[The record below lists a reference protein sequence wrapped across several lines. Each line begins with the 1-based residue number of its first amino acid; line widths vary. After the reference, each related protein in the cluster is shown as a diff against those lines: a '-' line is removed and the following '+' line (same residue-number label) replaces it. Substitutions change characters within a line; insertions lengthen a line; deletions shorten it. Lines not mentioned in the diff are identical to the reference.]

1 MRLSWTA
8 FTELLRCTLRG
19 HLRNRLALVLAVAF
33 IPIWIF
39 VARLCTSD
47 HVVRIWLDAISGSV
61 SAPASQVGQVASAL
75 GAITMVAGF
84 IAFTETFQSREMDRR
99 LLLAGYPRLPI
110 LLAKLAAVALTA
122 ALLALYT
129 TILLWISLPV
139 RHAAPLALAL
149 AGAGLAYGGIG
160 LLLGSLVRGELEG
173 FFLIIML
180 SLVDTGLQNPVF
192 NTLMDVAG
200 VSALPLYGV
209 NQLALS
215 SALTSQHPLVPRP
228 ALPHLVRSDRCPGAA
243 RPPHPPPFPLPE
255 VPQNESPGRVITV
268 RAVFLQGP

>member
-8 FTELLRCTLRG
+8 FTELLRCTLLG
-19 HLRNRLALVLAVAF
+19 HLRNRLALVLAIAF
-33 IPIWIF
+33 IPIWIA
-39 VARLCTSD
+39 VARLCTSGQ
-47 HVVRIWLDAISGSV
+47 VVHIRLDAISTPV
-61 SAPASQVGQVASAL
+61 SAPASQAYHVASAL

-99 LLLAGYPRLPI
+99 LLLVSYPRLPI
-110 LLAKLAAVALTA
+110 LLAKLAAVASPPPCWPSTPRSCCGSPCPYA
-122 ALLALYT
+122 T
-129 TILLWISLPV
+129 QHPW
-139 RHAAPLALAL
+139 RWPLRA
-149 AGAGLAYGGIG
+149 AGLAYGGIG

-209 NQLALS
+209 HQLALS
-215 SALTSQHPLVPRP
+215 SALTPHIPWSHGLLSLTWSAATGALALLVLHTHRP
-228 ALPHLVRSDRCPGAA
+228 S
-243 RPPHPPPFPLPE
+243 RPPWSRRTR
-255 VPQNESPGRVITV
+255 VQTGRS
-268 RAVFLQGP
+268 R

>member
-8 FTELLRCTLRG
+8 FTELLRCTLLG
-19 HLRNRLALVLAVAF
+19 HLRHRLALVLAIAF
-33 IPIWIF
+33 IPVWIA
-39 VARLCTSD
+39 VARLCTSGQ
-47 HVVRIWLDAISGSV
+47 VVRIRLDAISTPV
-61 SAPASQVGQVASAL
+61 SAPAGQIGQVASAL

-99 LLLAGYPRLPI
+99 LLLAGYPRLPM
-110 LLAKLAAVALTA
+110 LLAKLAAVGLTA
-122 ALLALYT
+122 VLLALYT
-129 TILLWISLPV
+129 TSLLWISLPV
-139 RHAAPLALAL
+139 RHTAPLALAL
-149 AGAGLAYGGIG
+149 AGAGLVYGGIG

-192 NTLMDVAG
+192 NSLMDVAG

-215 SALTSQHPLVPRP
+215 SALT
-228 ALPHLVRSDRCPGAA
+228 PHLPWSHGLLSLTWSAATGALALLVLHTQRPSRSPWSRRTRVRT
-243 RPPHPPPFPLPE
+243 
-255 VPQNESPGRVITV
+255 GRS
-268 RAVFLQGP
+268 R

>member
-8 FTELLRCTLRG
+8 FTELLRCTLLG

-33 IPIWIF
+33 IPVWIA

-47 HVVRIWLDAISGSV
+47 VVVRVWLDAV
-61 SAPASQVGQVASAL
+61 SAPVSARASQVGQVASAL

-84 IAFTETFQSREMDRR
+84 ITFTETC
-99 LLLAGYPRLPI
+99 LLY
-110 LLAKLAAVALTA
+110 TF
-122 ALLALYT
+122 YT

-139 RHAAPLALAL
+139 RHTGPLALAL

-192 NTLMDVAG
+192 NTLMDVTG
-200 VSALPLYGV
+200 VAALPLYGV

-215 SALTSQHPLVPRP
+215 SALTPHVPWSHGLLSLTWSATTAALALLVLHTHRP
-228 ALPHLVRSDRCPGAA
+228 SRSPWSLRSRF
-243 RPPHPPPFPLPE
+243 RP
-255 VPQNESPGRVITV
+255 S
-268 RAVFLQGP
+268 

>member
-1 MRLSWTA
+1 MRLFWTA
-8 FTELLRCTLRG
+8 FTELLRCTLLG

-33 IPIWIF
+33 IPLWIA

-47 HVVRIWLDAISGSV
+47 QVVRIWLEAISAPV
-61 SAPASQVGQVASAL
+61 SAPAGQVGQVASAL
-75 GAITMVAGF
+75 GAVTMVAGF
-84 IAFTETFQSREMDRR
+84 ITFIETFRSRQLDRR

-122 ALLALYT
+122 AALALYT

-160 LLLGSLVRGELEG
+160 LLVGSLVRGELEG

-209 NQLALS
+209 NQVALS
-215 SALTSQHPLVPRP
+215 SALTPRIPWSHGLLSLTWSAATGALALLVLHTHRPSRSPRS
-228 ALPHLVRSDRCPGAA
+228 RGTGA
-243 RPPHPPPFPLPE
+243 
-255 VPQNESPGRVITV
+255 
-268 RAVFLQGP
+268 RAG

>member
-8 FTELLRCTLRG
+8 FTELLRCTLLG

-33 IPIWIF
+33 IPIWIA

-47 HVVRIWLDAISGSV
+47 QVVRIRLDAIGAPL

-75 GAITMVAGF
+75 GAVTMVAGF
-84 IAFTETFQSREMDRR
+84 ITFTETFQSRQMDRR
-99 LLLAGYPRLPI
+99 LLLAGYPRLPM

-122 ALLALYT
+122 AVLAFYT
-129 TILLWISLPV
+129 TIVLWVSLPV
-139 RHAAPLALAL
+139 RHTAPLALAF
-149 AGAGLAYGGIG
+149 AGAGLVYGGIG

-215 SALTSQHPLVPRP
+215 STLT
-228 ALPHLVRSDRCPGAA
+228 
-243 RPPHPPPFPLPE
+243 
-255 VPQNESPGRVITV
+255 PQSAWSPGLLSLAWSAATGALALLVLHTHRPSRAPWSRRTRVQ
-268 RAVFLQGP
+268 AG

>member
-1 MRLSWTA
+1 LRISWTA
-8 FTELLRCTLRG
+8 FTELLRCTLLG

-33 IPIWIF
+33 IPIWIA

-47 HVVRIWLDAISGSV
+47 EVVRIWLDSIRAPV
-61 SAPASQVGQVASAL
+61 SAPASQAGQVASAL

-84 IAFTETFQSREMDRR
+84 IAFTETFQSRQMDRR
-99 LLLAGYPRLPI
+99 LLLAGYPRLPM

-122 ALLALYT
+122 ALLACYT

-139 RHAAPLALAL
+139 RHVVPLVLAL

-215 SALTSQHPLVPRP
+215 SALTSQSAWSHGLLSLTWSAATGALALLVLHTHRP
-228 ALPHLVRSDRCPGAA
+228 SRSSMSRRAGAQA
-243 RPPHPPPFPLPE
+243 
-255 VPQNESPGRVITV
+255 G
-268 RAVFLQGP
+268 

>member
-1 MRLSWTA
+1 MRLSWRA
-8 FTELLRCTLRG
+8 FIELLRCTLRG

-47 HVVRIWLDAISGSV
+47 HVVRIWLDAISGPV

-84 IAFTETFQSREMDRR
+84 IAFTETFQSREVDRR

-122 ALLALYT
+122 ALLSFYT

-215 SALTSQHPLVPRP
+215 SALTPHIPWSHGLLSLTWSAATGALALLVLHTHRTSRSPRP
-228 ALPHLVRSDRCPGAA
+228 RRS
-243 RPPHPPPFPLPE
+243 
-255 VPQNESPGRVITV
+255 RVQ
-268 RAVFLQGP
+268 AG

>member
-8 FTELLRCTLRG
+8 FTELLRCTLLG
-19 HLRNRLALVLAVAF
+19 HLRNRLALALAVAF
-33 IPIWIF
+33 VPLWIA

-47 HVVRIWLDAISGSV
+47 QVVRIWLDAISAPA

-75 GAITMVAGF
+75 GAVTMVAGF
-84 IAFTETFQSREMDRR
+84 ITFTETFQSREMDRR

-122 ALLALYT
+122 ALLAVYT

-139 RHAAPLALAL
+139 RHAGPLGLALT
-149 AGAGLAYGGIG
+149 GAGLAYGGIG

-215 SALTSQHPLVPRP
+215 SALTPHIPWSHGLLSLTWSAATGALALLVLHTHRP
-228 ALPHLVRSDRCPGAA
+228 SRSPVECPE
-243 RPPHPPPFPLPE
+243 RRIR
-255 VPQNESPGRVITV
+255 NK
-268 RAVFLQGP
+268 

>member
-1 MRLSWTA
+1 MRLPWSA
-8 FTELLRCTLRG
+8 FTQLLRCTLLG

-33 IPIWIF
+33 IPVWIT

-47 HVVRIWLDAISGSV
+47 QVVRISLDTISAPV
-61 SAPASQVGQVASAL
+61 SAPAGQVGQVASAL
-75 GAITMVAGF
+75 GAVTMVTGF
-84 IAFTETFQSREMDRR
+84 ITFTETFLSRQLDRR
-99 LLLAGYPRLPI
+99 LLLAGYPRLPM
-110 LLAKLAAVALTA
+110 LTAKLAAVALTA
-122 ALLALYT
+122 ASLAFYT
-129 TILLWISLPV
+129 TVLLRISLPV

-200 VSALPLYGV
+200 VSGLPLYGV

-215 SALTSQHPLVPRP
+215 SALTPHIPWSHGLLTLTWSAATGALALLVLHIQRP
-228 ALPHLVRSDRCPGAA
+228 SRS
-243 RPPHPPPFPLPE
+243 PLPRKARA
-255 VPQNESPGRVITV
+255 QTV
-268 RAVFLQGP
+268 

>member
-1 MRLSWTA
+1 MRLTWTA
-8 FTELLRCTLRG
+8 FTELLRCTLLG

-33 IPIWIF
+33 IPIWIA

-47 HVVRIWLDAISGSV
+47 RVVRVRLEAISAPV
-61 SAPASQVGQVASAL
+61 SAPASQLGQVASAL
-75 GAITMVAGF
+75 GAVTMVAGF
-84 IAFTETFQSREMDRR
+84 ISFTETFQSRQMDRR

-110 LLAKLAAVALTA
+110 LLAKLAAIALTA
-122 ALLALYT
+122 AALALYT
-129 TILLWISLPV
+129 TVLLWISVPV
-139 RHAAPLALAL
+139 RHAGPLGLAL

-160 LLLGSLVRGELEG
+160 LLFGSLVRGELEG

-200 VSALPLYGV
+200 VCALPLYGV

-215 SALTSQHPLVPRP
+215 SALTLQTPWSHGLLSLTWSAATGALALLVLHNHRP
-228 ALPHLVRSDRCPGAA
+228 SRSPWYR
-243 RPPHPPPFPLPE
+243 RK
-255 VPQNESPGRVITV
+255 RVH
-268 RAVFLQGP
+268 AE

>member
-1 MRLSWTA
+1 MRPSRTA
-8 FTELLRCTLRG
+8 FTELLRCTLLG
-19 HLRNRLALVLAVAF
+19 HLRNRLALALAIAF
-33 IPIWIF
+33 IPVWIA

-47 HVVRIWLDAISGSV
+47 EVVRVWLDAISAPV
-61 SAPASQVGQVASAL
+61 STRASQVAQVASAL
-75 GAITMVAGF
+75 GAVTLVAGF
-84 IAFTETFQSREMDRR
+84 ITFTETFQSRQMDRR
-99 LLLAGYPRLPI
+99 LLLAGYPRLPM

-122 ALLALYT
+122 VILAFYT

-139 RHAAPLALAL
+139 RHAGPLGLAL

-200 VSALPLYGV
+200 VSAFPLYGV

-215 SALTSQHPLVPRP
+215 SALTPHIPWSHGLLSLTWSATTGALALLVLHAHRPLRSPWSPRK
-228 ALPHLVRSDRCPGAA
+228 
-243 RPPHPPPFPLPE
+243 
-255 VPQNESPGRVITV
+255 RVQ
-268 RAVFLQGP
+268 AG

>member
-1 MRLSWTA
+1 MLKPTWTA
-8 FTELLRCTLRG
+8 FTELLRCTLLG
-19 HLRNRLALVLAVAF
+19 HLRNRLALALAVAF
-33 IPIWIF
+33 IPVWIA

-47 HVVRIWLDAISGSV
+47 QVVSIRLDAISVPV
-61 SAPASQVGQVASAL
+61 SAPASQLGQVASAL
-75 GAITMVAGF
+75 GAVTMVAGF
-84 IAFTETFQSREMDRR
+84 ITFTETFQSRHVDRR
-99 LLLAGYPRLPI
+99 LLLAGYPRLPM
-110 LLAKLAAVALTA
+110 LLAKLTAIALTA
-122 ALLALYT
+122 VT
-129 TILLWISLPV
+129 
-139 RHAAPLALAL
+139 LAL

-215 SALTSQHPLVPRP
+215 SALTPQTPWSHGLLSLAWSAATGALALLVLHHHRP
-228 ALPHLVRSDRCPGAA
+228 SRSSWSR
-243 RPPHPPPFPLPE
+243 R
-255 VPQNESPGRVITV
+255 T
-268 RAVFLQGP
+268 RADAE

>member
-1 MRLSWTA
+1 MRPTWTA
-8 FTELLRCTLRG
+8 FTELLRCTLLG
-19 HLRNRLALVLAVAF
+19 HLRNRLALALAVAF
-33 IPIWIF
+33 IPLWIA

-47 HVVRIWLDAISGSV
+47 AVVRIPLDAISASV
-61 SAPASQVGQVASAL
+61 SVPASRVAQVASAL
-75 GAITMVAGF
+75 GAVTMVAGF
-84 IAFTETFQSREMDRR
+84 VTFTETFQSRQMDRR
-99 LLLAGYPRLPI
+99 LLLAGYPRLPM

-139 RHAAPLALAL
+139 RHAVPLALAL

-200 VSALPLYGV
+200 VAALPLYGV

-215 SALTSQHPLVPRP
+215 SALTPRIPWSHGLLSLTWSAATGALALLVLHTHRP
-228 ALPHLVRSDRCPGAA
+228 SRSPVSRRTGA
-243 RPPHPPPFPLPE
+243 
-255 VPQNESPGRVITV
+255 
-268 RAVFLQGP
+268 RAG

>member
-8 FTELLRCTLRG
+8 FTELLRCTLLG

-33 IPIWIF
+33 IPVWIA

-47 HVVRIWLDAISGSV
+47 QVVRVRLDAISAPV
-61 SAPASQVGQVASAL
+61 SAPAGQVGQVASAL
-75 GAITMVAGF
+75 GAVTMVAGF
-84 IAFTETFQSREMDRR
+84 IAFTETFLSRQMDRR

-122 ALLALYT
+122 AALAFYT
-129 TILLWISLPV
+129 TILLWISMPV

-192 NTLMDVAG
+192 NTLMDVTG

-215 SALTSQHPLVPRP
+215 TALTPQIPWSHGLLSLTWSAATGALALLVLHTHRP
-228 ALPHLVRSDRCPGAA
+228 SH
-243 RPPHPPPFPLPE
+243 
-255 VPQNESPGRVITV
+255 SPWFRRT
-268 RAVFLQGP
+268 RAQSG

>member
-1 MRLSWTA
+1 LRLSWTA
-8 FTELLRCTLRG
+8 FTELLRCTLLG
-19 HLRNRLALVLAVAF
+19 HLRNRLALALAVAF
-33 IPIWIF
+33 IPIWIA

-47 HVVRIWLDAISGSV
+47 QVVNIRLDAISAPI
-61 SAPASQVGQVASAL
+61 SAPASQMGQVASAL

-84 IAFTETFQSREMDRR
+84 ITFTETFQSRQMDRR
-99 LLLAGYPRLPI
+99 LLLAGYPRLPM

-122 ALLALYT
+122 ILLALYT

-139 RHAAPLALAL
+139 RHAFPLALAL
-149 AGAGLAYGGIG
+149 AGAGLVYGGIG

-215 SALTSQHPLVPRP
+215 SALTPHSAWSHGLLSLTWSATTGALALLVLHSHRP
-228 ALPHLVRSDRCPGAA
+228 SH
-243 RPPHPPPFPLPE
+243 
-255 VPQNESPGRVITV
+255 SPWSRRTRVE
-268 RAVFLQGP
+268 AG

>member
-1 MRLSWTA
+1 M
-8 FTELLRCTLRG
+8 
-19 HLRNRLALVLAVAF
+19 
-33 IPIWIF
+33 
-39 VARLCTSD
+39 ARLCTSD
-47 HVVRIWLDAISGSV
+47 QVVRIRLDAISTPV
-61 SAPASQVGQVASAL
+61 FAPASQVGQVASAL

-84 IAFTETFQSREMDRR
+84 IAFTETFQSREVDRR
-99 LLLAGYPRLPI
+99 LLLAGYPRLPM

-122 ALLALYT
+122 ALLGLYT

-139 RHAAPLALAL
+139 RHAVPLALAL
-149 AGAGLAYGGIG
+149 AGAGLVYGGIG

-215 SALTSQHPLVPRP
+215 SALTSQSAWSHGLLSLTWSAATGALALLVLHAHRP
-228 ALPHLVRSDRCPGAA
+228 SRASWSRRTRVRTG
-243 RPPHPPPFPLPE
+243 
-255 VPQNESPGRVITV
+255 
-268 RAVFLQGP
+268 

>member
-1 MRLSWTA
+1 MSMSWTA

-19 HLRNRLALVLAVAF
+19 HLRNRLALLLAVAF
-33 IPIWIF
+33 IPIWIA

-47 HVVRIWLDAISGSV
+47 RMVRIWLDAINAPV
-61 SAPASQVGQVASAL
+61 SARASQVGQVASAL
-75 GAITMVAGF
+75 GAVTMVAGF
-84 IAFTETFQSREMDRR
+84 ITFTETFLSRQMDRR
-99 LLLAGYPRLPI
+99 LLLAGYPRLPM

-122 ALLALYT
+122 VLLASYS

-139 RHAAPLALAL
+139 HHVGPLALAL
-149 AGAGLAYGGIG
+149 VGAGLAYGSIG

-215 SALTSQHPLVPRP
+215 SALSPDVPWSHGLLSLTWSVATGALALLVLHAHRPSSSLRRRKMTVSQ
-228 ALPHLVRSDRCPGAA
+228 
-243 RPPHPPPFPLPE
+243 
-255 VPQNESPGRVITV
+255 
-268 RAVFLQGP
+268 RAG